1 MASFNTQN
9 SGEIGEGSLTF
20 EFISDLVSATLGT
33 VTGEDTNGKEY
44 KSIREM
50 WDFELNLSNEQA
62 QQTWYKDGL
71 DYWEDAEKC
80 DISDDGVLQGYG
92 KLTPTD
98 TVGSNL
104 FLDTVLGIRPEMKLD
119 VAADG
124 GAGIG
129 RVTKHFLMT
138 RFQKVHLVEVS
149 PRLLASAPEYIGL
162 EHKDRMEFIVQGLQ
176 DFAPA
181 PNTYDCIW
189 TQWVIGHLHD
199 IDFVRFLRRCAAG
212 LRPGGVIVLKDNCI
226 DVITTTFMVDKD
238 DSSINRHIEYIRI
251 LVRLAGL
258 NIVHEQRQKDFPE
271 ELFPV
276 VMMALSVD

>member
-1 MASFNTQN
+1 MAAFKSTKKG
-9 SGEIGEGSLTF
+9 GEQESLTF
-20 EFISDLVSATLGT
+20 GFIDELVASTLGR
-33 VTGEDTNGKEY
+33 VQGEDTNGKEY
-44 KSIREM
+44 KSIKEM
-50 WDFELNLSNEQA
+50 WDFELNLRNEQA
-62 QQTWYKDGL
+62 NKNWYKDGL

-92 KLTPTD
+92 KLTPAD

-104 FLDTVLGIRPEMKLD
+104 FLDAVLRIRPEMKLD

-138 RFQKVHLVEVS
+138 RFNKVHLIEVS
-149 PRLLASAPEYIGL
+149 PRLLASAPEYIGE
-162 EHKDRMEFIVQGLQ
+162 EHKDRMQFIVQGLQ
-176 DFAPA
+176 DFAPKV
-181 PNTYDCIW
+181 NTYDCVW

-199 IDFVRFLRRCAAG
+199 IDFVNFLRRCAAG
-212 LRPGGVIVLKDNCI
+212 LRPGGVIVLKDNCT
-226 DVITTTFMVDKD
+226 DTTTFLVDKD
-238 DSSINRHIEYIRI
+238 DSSICRHIEYIRV

-258 NIVHEQRQKDFPE
+258 NIVHEQRQKGFPE